1 MTLQRRELIDNRGL
15 ILKLAVI
22 CKDYSFIREIDD
34 FFLYAGADKEWRSEI
49 RPITGSERMHHVEEW
64 VAGLKANAATGEA
77 SEILRKVVGFILNGK
92 SIPESDAE
100 FLRSEISGHDLRNV
114 VSPSSESVLPADIDQ
129 LLEHV
134 IRGLPRA
141 MYPLKNRRRGK
152 QTIGFTDEYDVQD
165 LFHALLKPWVNDIR
179 PEEYTPSYA
188 GASTRMDFLLRK
200 YSIVC
205 ELKYVHSHSHSKK
218 VGDEITIDIAH
229 YRRHPNCE
237 TLYAVIYDP
246 NEHIANPDGLIA
258 DLESNS
264 DNPTV
269 KVFIVPTRTL

>member
-1 MTLQRRELIDNRGL
+1 MTVQRRELIDNKGL

-22 CKDYSFIREIDD
+22 CKDYSFIREIDE
-34 FFLYAGADKEWRSEI
+34 FFLYAGADKEWRSDI

-64 VAGLKANAATGEA
+64 VAGLKANAAVSEA

-92 SIPESDAE
+92 SIPETDAE
-100 FLRSEISGHDLRNV
+100 FLRSEISGHDLWKV
-114 VSPSSESVLPADIDQ
+114 VSPSSESLLPADIDQ
-129 LLEHV
+129 LLEYV
-134 IRGLPRA
+134 VRGLPRA

-152 QTIGFTDEYDVQD
+152 QTIGFTDKYDVQD
-165 LFHALLKPWVNDIR
+165 LFHALLKPWIDDIR

-205 ELKYVHSHSHSKK
+205 ELKYVRSLKHSKN
-218 VGDEITIDIAH
+218 VGNEITIDIAH

-237 TLYAVIYDP
+237 KLYAVIYDP
-246 NEHIANPDGLIA
+246 NEHIANPDGLVA
-258 DLESNS
+258 DLELDSG
-264 DNPTV
+264 NPRV
-269 KVFIVPTRTL
+269 RVLIIPTRTL